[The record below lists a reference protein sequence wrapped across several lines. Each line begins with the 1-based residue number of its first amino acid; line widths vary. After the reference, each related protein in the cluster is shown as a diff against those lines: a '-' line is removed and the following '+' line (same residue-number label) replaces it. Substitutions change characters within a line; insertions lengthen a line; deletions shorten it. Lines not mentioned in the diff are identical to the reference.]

1 MVWRQGKSR
10 LHTRNFVNDY
20 DFGVKRATFVATLPQ
35 TLATFVATFAQ
46 KRTPMPATFATS
58 PATMTATLAERRAT
72 TRSHGQHGG
81 PATPPRAPG
90 RRTMAASWQHTAKA
104 AMHGG
109 GCNATPQGHKQGVQR
124 AQSGGNVGTADRVK
138 APHSGVKMANRAYS
152 RKAPGIHREQKKT
165 PHSLRHAGH
174 GYFWSFAR
182 SSSSNTGCNKIYNR
196 ITGGTSLFRPPN
208 MRRSRAR
215 SARPPS
221 RRGRSCPRSAA
232 GSCTVPQYRPS

>member
-72 TRSHGQHGG
+72 TRNHGQHGG

-109 GCNATPQGHKQGVQR
+109 GCNATPQWHKQGVQR
-124 AQSGGNVGTADRVK
+124 TQSGGNVGTAAR
-138 APHSGVKMANRAYS
+138 
-152 RKAPGIHREQKKT
+152 IKT
-165 PHSLRHAGH
+165 PYRCVKSENCKKRK
-174 GYFWSFAR
+174 
-182 SSSSNTGCNKIYNR
+182 NTG
-196 ITGGTSLFRPPN
+196 
-208 MRRSRAR
+208 SRCF
-215 SARPPS
+215 SW
-221 RRGRSCPRSAA
+221 G
-232 GSCTVPQYRPS
+232 

>member
-1 MVWRQGKSR
+1 
-10 LHTRNFVNDY
+10 
-20 DFGVKRATFVATLPQ
+20 
-35 TLATFVATFAQ
+35 
-46 KRTPMPATFATS
+46 
-58 PATMTATLAERRAT
+58 
-72 TRSHGQHGG
+72 
-81 PATPPRAPG
+81 
-90 RRTMAASWQHTAKA
+90 MAASWQHTAKA

-124 AQSGGNVGTADRVK
+124 AQSGGNVGTAARVK

-174 GYFWSFAR
+174 GYFWSLAR
-182 SSSSNTGCNKIYNR
+182 SKSSRMGCNRIYSKIKS
-196 ITGGTSLFRPPN
+196 GTPLPRPPD

-221 RRGRSCPRSAA
+221 GCWRSCPRSAA
-232 GSCTVPQYRPS
+232 GSCIVPQYRPS